1 MAIENTQ
8 SRRGFDFIRDHRA
21 LNQAPLNQ
29 IEKVKTHKNT
39 HSLYSK
45 NNKKTNFGFFFFLLF
60 LEINT
65 NIG

>member
-29 IEKVKTHKNT
+29 IEKVKTQKNT
-39 HSLYSK
+39 LSLYSTTI
-45 NNKKTNFGFFFFLLF
+45 KKLTLVFSSSYSY
-60 LEINT
+60 
-65 NIG
+65 

>member
-29 IEKVKTHKNT
+29 IEKVKTQKTHTLSIQKTIKN
-39 HSLYSK
+39 
-45 NNKKTNFGFFFFLLF
+45 
-60 LEINT
+60 
-65 NIG
+65 